1 MYIEEVHTS
10 EHGEGLPILGSPFS
24 LTVEGDSPTM
34 DVNSL
39 PVCSSQG
46 DAKKDI
52 GDTYWRPGTWL
63 SSHVASAAHGVMRNG
78 WVFQP
83 RSCVF
88 DTFSYEDLM
97 LLASLDEPTWLLIL
111 GSSIQ
116 RGVFHSLVDMV
127 LAQGQKDDFSYSI
140 VKKCWGYVNLRIGS
154 LRLTYQDMRL
164 DDVPSATDS
173 VICNDEKLVSGS
185 SIDIFHSA
193 KAFLS
198 SYVFQDGAQWPST
211 ILSPASF
218 NVMLRNGQPA
228 IEVLVNAFPP
238 SWGGNLL
245 LVDHMIGFKA
255 KWTEE
260 NPTRTALEDVGIEHW
275 GRKTNDEHLKAM
287 DSYQTLDPRVSFISA
302 FPMQQAKLFENQST
316 RGGVRKYGGNI
327 HYHYTSRSASV
338 PVAHNGTTM
347 VHSTMTEMIANI
359 MVGRAVGTKAALHA
373 KIAATVDESL
383 QQFPEVGRS
392 FQLCHDCPQ
401 SLVPFHVKPIPDATC
416 EVVQSLPRN
425 AEAGEAWDGKLC
437 PEWCMEES
445 PVSEKETQSGRVD
458 VRECPLGTKQDDHS

>member
-1 MYIEEVHTS
+1 KVHRYTTNARAPHTAWGSGLHKATVGIPASFAIQLVGDNASTGGSVLPDWEPNSSDRFIYVWISNKDQIFTAEVFGDGSSNGRLTATYTSDFPGDYLMYIEEVHTS

-338 PVAHNGTTM
+338 PVAHNGT
-347 VHSTMTEMIANI
+347 
-359 MVGRAVGTKAALHA
+359 
-373 KIAATVDESL
+373 
-383 QQFPEVGRS
+383 
-392 FQLCHDCPQ
+392 
-401 SLVPFHVKPIPDATC
+401 
-416 EVVQSLPRN
+416 
-425 AEAGEAWDGKLC
+425 
-437 PEWCMEES
+437 
-445 PVSEKETQSGRVD
+445 
-458 VRECPLGTKQDDHS
+458 